1 MKPLLFIGLP
11 GAGKTMA
18 GGAVAQRLG
27 LDFFDVDQEIERRA
41 GLGIFDFFQA
51 HGEPAFRELE
61 REVVAE
67 LVAGADRVVSL
78 GGGAFQDPTTRAL
91 ALDRGIVI
99 WLDLPHETLLAH
111 VRASPPRPLFAG
123 RDDDQ
128 LLRELA
134 AARGPAFAAAHIRVT
149 EASVDAILQALDAW
163 AEGDRP

>member
-18 GGAVAQRLG
+18 GAVVAQRLG
-27 LDFFDVDQEIERRA
+27 LDFFDIDQEIERRTGIA
-41 GLGIFDFFQA
+41 IFDYFQA
-51 HGEPAFRELE
+51 HGEPAFRALE
-61 REVVAE
+61 REVIAE

-78 GGGAFQDPTTRAL
+78 GGGAFQDPATRAL
-91 ALDRGIVI
+91 ALDRGTVI
-99 WLDLPHETLLAH
+99 WLDPPHETLLAH

-134 AARGPAFAAAHIRVT
+134 ATRSPAFAEAHIRVT
-149 EASVDAILQALDAW
+149 EASVEAILKALDARG
-163 AEGDRP
+163 EGGRP

>member
-1 MKPLLFIGLP
+1 MKPLLLIGLP

-18 GGAVAQRLG
+18 GAAVAQRLG
-27 LDFFDVDQEIERRA
+27 LDFFDIDQEIERRS
-41 GLGIFDFFQA
+41 GLGIFEYFQA
-51 HGEPAFRELE
+51 NGEPAFRALE
-61 REVVAE
+61 REVIAE

-99 WLDLPHETLLAH
+99 WLDPPHETLLAY

-134 AARGPAFAAAHIRVT
+134 AARGPAFAEAHIRVT
-149 EASVDAILQALDAW
+149 EASVDAILQALEAW
-163 AEGDRP
+163 REGDRP